1 MTAILQIDDVSK
13 RFGGF
18 LALSNVNCEVT
29 EGRIHALIGPNGA
42 GKSTLL
48 NIISGV
54 FTPTSGNLVFAG
66 QAYGGR
72 RPDVI
77 HGMGIARNFQ
87 HVRLFKGLSMLENV
101 MIGSDARTDA
111 GTWNDFVDLV
121 RPFRDPDTAT
131 QRAEE
136 ALQFVGLGNRGD
148 RLIDQLTLVD
158 QRRVEIARAMASRPR
173 LLLLDE
179 PAGGMNPSEVLDLT
193 GVVRKIQRAGITV
206 LLVEHHMRFVMT
218 LAEWITVL
226 DAGRV
231 IADGPPEIVRR
242 DPAVISAYIGTS
254 G

>member
-1 MTAILQIDDVSK
+1 MTAILQVHEVSK

-18 LALSNVNCEVT
+18 LALSNVSCEVA
-29 EGRIHALIGPNGA
+29 EGRIHAVIGPNGA

-54 FTPTSGNLVFAG
+54 ISPTSGNVAFVG
-66 QAYGGR
+66 QEYTGGR
-72 RPDVI
+72 PDTI

-87 HVRLFKGLSMLENV
+87 HVRLFKGLSVLENV
-101 MIGSDARTDA
+101 MIGSDAQTNA
-111 GTWNDFVDLV
+111 GTWSDVVDFVL
-121 RPFRDPDTAT
+121 PFRPGDAAT
-131 QRAEE
+131 QAHE
-136 ALQFVGLGNRGD
+136 ALQFVGMGKQGNRA
-148 RLIDQLTLVD
+148 IDQLTLVD
-158 QRRVEIARAMASRPR
+158 QRRVEIARALASRPR

-179 PAGGMNPSEVLDLT
+179 PAGGMSPSEVQDLT
-193 GVVRKIQRAGITV
+193 GVVRHIQRAGVTV

-231 IADGPPEIVRR
+231 IADGVPETVRR

-254 G
+254 A